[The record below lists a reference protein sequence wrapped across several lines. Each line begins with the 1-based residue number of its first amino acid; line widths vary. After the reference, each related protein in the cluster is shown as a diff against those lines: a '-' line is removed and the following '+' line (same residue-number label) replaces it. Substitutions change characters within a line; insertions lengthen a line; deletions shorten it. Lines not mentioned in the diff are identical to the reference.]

1 MRRAIR
7 IRVTISHF
15 LSLLLF
21 AASLPAQH
29 TTSPKSAKSDTK
41 PEEPQLA
48 REIRHQLFV
57 LPYYSVFDYI
67 AFTLDADKVTLTG
80 YVLRPTLKANAEGA
94 VKSLEGVSSVK
105 NLVEVLPKSPS
116 DDEFRRAVYRSIFED
131 STLQRYATLE
141 VPVEIGG
148 REVLPRGA
156 RVAGH
161 VTTSRPSGRL
171 EGRAVI
177 GITLDS
183 VESNGRAVPERSFSS
198 NALLITTP
206 TTPERAARTM
216 KTRPIWRIPS
226 SARST
231 WIGRCGRARPSLL
244 TTVSRVSRH
253 SWAAAPAD
261 FS

>member
-21 AASLPAQH
+21 AGSLPAQH

-131 STLQRYATLE
+131 STLQRYAALE
-141 VPVEIGG
+141 VPVIHIIL
-148 REVLPRGA
+148 RMV
-156 RVAGH
+156 
-161 VTTSRPSGRL
+161 
-171 EGRAVI
+171 
-177 GITLDS
+177 
-183 VESNGRAVPERSFSS
+183 
-198 NALLITTP
+198 
-206 TTPERAARTM
+206 
-216 KTRPIWRIPS
+216 K
-226 SARST
+226 
-231 WIGRCGRARPSLL
+231 SLWKAQ
-244 TTVSRVSRH
+244 S
-253 SWAAAPAD
+253 
-261 FS
+261 